1 VPVRYEIV
9 TGGLT
14 LGTPPAQQPIV
25 DFKVELPDTFAGQ
38 SLNAS
43 GFISPLAAGGGLAA
57 AVVLSG
63 SLTLP
68 SVPGAGLSLNWII
81 EVNAT
86 TGVMTLKTG
95 SAATTGTQ
103 VTPSADAG
111 NVTMFVHT
119 ITNGDTVPWAR
130 APTLTDLNP

>member
-1 VPVRYEIV
+1 
-9 TGGLT
+9 
-14 LGTPPAQQPIV
+14 
-25 DFKVELPDTFAGQ
+25 
-38 SLNAS
+38 
-43 GFISPLAAGGGLAA
+43 
-57 AVVLSG
+57 
-63 SLTLP
+63 LP
-68 SVPGAGLSLNWII
+68 SVPGAGLSLNWIV